1 MNGITYEADLPITH
15 RRVDTSQAAKDDV
28 EGVSMTERRKQLTEP
43 QHVGS
48 AVDPPT
54 ELDLVKGEL
63 RDALDRQTVTNEI
76 LHVISSSPSDTQ
88 PVFDAIV
95 RSGSRLF
102 PGSAISVALPVDD
115 KVDAMAVA
123 DEDPYRA
130 ETWRQRFPF
139 PLTREYMHGVAIL
152 ECREFDIPD
161 VANAPNKDS
170 VGAKNFLATGYR
182 AVTMMPMLREGKAI
196 GVLSVVRLD
205 PGPLS
210 DQQLALLRA
219 FAAQAVIAIEN
230 TRMVNELRKTNSVL
244 ESVSHQLAKYISPQ
258 LYQSIITGQQDV
270 TIESKRK
277 KLTIFFSDIVGF
289 TEITDQLEAEELTAL
304 LNEYL
309 TEMSVIAEKYGA
321 TFDKFIGDA
330 IMCYFGDP
338 VSKGT
343 KEDAEACVRM
353 ALMMQKR
360 VRQLQSGWRDKGLID
375 RPFNVRVGIN
385 TGYCTVGNFGSQDRM
400 DQTIIGH
407 EVNLTARLESHAD
420 SGGILMAAETYSM
433 VKDWLLAEERA
444 AINMKGF
451 SKPVRTYRV
460 LGTFEELAKNKG
472 CFHHEDNGASI
483 SIQADRADK
492 EKTKEA
498 LKRALSLFDN

>member
-1 MNGITYEADLPITH
+1 MTEGRKRCFENDNGG
-15 RRVDTSQAAKDDV
+15 SAAKP
-28 EGVSMTERRKQLTEP
+28 RAK
-43 QHVGS
+43 
-48 AVDPPT
+48 
-54 ELDLVKGEL
+54 LDLVNSEL
-63 RDALDRQTVTNEI
+63 REALDRQAATNEI

-115 KVDAMAVA
+115 KVDAVAVA
-123 DEDPYRA
+123 DEDPIRA
-130 ETWRQRFPF
+130 EAWRQRFPF

-152 ECREFDIPD
+152 EGQEIDIPD
-161 VANAPNKDS
+161 VANTPNKNS
-170 VGAKNFLATGYR
+170 AGAKNFLASGYR
-182 AVTMMPMLREGKAI
+182 AVTMMPMLRDGKAI
-196 GVLSVVRLD
+196 GVLSVVRVD

-230 TRMVNELRKTNSVL
+230 TRMVNELRQTNSIL
-244 ESVSHQLAKYISPQ
+244 ENVSHQLAKYISPQ
-258 LYQSIITGQQDV
+258 LYQSIITGEQDV

-277 KLTIFFSDIVGF
+277 KLTIFFSDIVSF
-289 TEITDQLEAEELTAL
+289 TEITDQLESEELTAL

-309 TEMSVIAEKYGA
+309 TEMSSIAEKYGA

-338 VSKGT
+338 ESKGV
-343 KEDAEACVRM
+343 KEDAEDCVRM
-353 ALMMQKR
+353 ALTMQKR
-360 VRQLQSGWRDKGLID
+360 LHQLQSGWRERGLID
-375 RPFNVRVGIN
+375 RPFEARVGIN

-407 EVNLTARLESHAD
+407 EVNLAARLESNAD

-433 VKDWLLAEERA
+433 VKDWLFAEEQE
-444 AINMKGF
+444 AITMKGF

-460 LGTFEELAKNKG
+460 LGTFEDLAKDENY
-472 CFHHEDNGASI
+472 FHHEDDGVRI
-483 SIQADRADK
+483 SIQGNRADK
-492 EKTKEA
+492 QKTKEA
-498 LKRALSLFDN
+498 LKRALAQLDK